1 MMLKRFTQ
9 GLPVMLAAALLAT
22 ASGTAWAQAVTLVP
36 IQTKFAGTGAGTYN
50 GDFGSADFVSLNR
63 PAAVALDSSG
73 NTFIADRGNNCVRRI
88 DAQTGSV
95 TTLLGLVSSGTGDT
109 CNAATNPTPTAAQ
122 GLYLPGGIVID
133 SNDSLYIAD
142 TGHNCVRMLPSH
154 TTGTANLVTVAGTCT
169 AANAAG
175 ATTPGSSTPQ
185 PSMLAIDSTN
195 QLYVSILDTPDGV
208 YQVLR
213 HTSGDPSATVCRVA
227 GAASALAPLNCTGVS
242 NGVAL
247 NAPVGIAFDPAGG
260 LYIADTGNN
269 CVRAVQGGTISTV
282 LGTCAND
289 STSSGTAAIVDPRG
303 LVFNPKG
310 ELFVSEG
317 SANQLLRFNALT
329 KSILRLAGDPTGA
342 SGSYDA
348 TQNGAGSQSI
358 PLHTPLGL
366 AFDASGDLFLADAD
380 NSVVRK
386 FSFSTRFGQAP
397 IGSAASAQL
406 VTFTINNPT
415 VNLSVS
421 AGADYVVDGSTC
433 AGGLSGAA
441 SGSLSN
447 FCTVTVSFHPTFP
460 GLRSSALRVTD
471 SMSGT
476 TVAVALQGTGTGSQP
491 VFSPG
496 VAATSAAAIANP
508 VAVTV
513 NSAGDAYVLNAA
525 AGGPSLSVIHSAGAV
540 TQMAIPVAAGL
551 GNPVA
556 ITSDGAGNLYI
567 ADATTGKIAQLGA
580 DGSVTP
586 EYVTGLVAP
595 TAIALDADGNL
606 VIAEAG
612 SKHDLVKA
620 FVGGQ
625 RLVLAGAGANTSPDN
640 VAATTAMLQTP
651 SGVRVGP
658 GGNVFF
664 ADAAAHRVY
673 AIDTAGQIHFLAGNG
688 TTATSVAGTALGTGL
703 VQPTWLDLD
712 AAGDVF
718 ITDPPANLVYVVY
731 SSTQQMLNL
740 SVVLGTGVAGNAGDG
755 ALATSAKVSGPLA
768 VATAASGAI
777 YVVDAGNKS
786 VRNVTFPA
794 ETLDFG
800 EVAIGGSVSLAQQ
813 LWNRG
818 NQAFIRT
825 TDPVI
830 SDSHFA
836 NDPSLNT
843 CGQSVGLGATCNF
856 GFSFSPTA
864 LGPVTATGQLLNVA
878 YNSPQIV
885 NLIGTGTGATITLTA
900 PLETE
905 VYGAPYIGTVHVVS
919 NGGPVATGTVT
930 FSVNG
935 VVLCATT
942 AAVTGDLKCTK
953 SAGSGLNVGSYPVQ
967 IAYSGDTNY
976 PARSLATT
984 LTVTPATISVAVANQ
999 SRVINTANPTLTGVV
1014 TGVVAGESVTP
1025 TYATTATT
1033 ASPAGT
1039 YPITATVAFGPGTLA
1054 TNYVVQVTPGVMTVY
1069 VPVTMTLASSGSPS
1083 TVGQSV
1089 TFTSTVVPLAGTPAG
1104 AVAFYDGT
1112 TLSATVPVSGTGV
1125 AAYATSA
1132 LRLGTHNIVAV
1143 FTPSVP
1149 EFRSATGSLTQ
1160 VVNAVAVPTGAF
1172 VVSAT
1177 PDTYLVRGKGSVVYT
1192 ARVTPTGGFSGP
1204 VKLTCSGLPADATC
1218 VFATPTVS
1226 VTAGGPVDTAFTV
1239 SVTEADA
1246 ASLAM
1251 PAPLGMPTVAPIYA
1265 AAAFPMGLSGL
1276 GVFAFGARRRKRRQ
1290 KTTFLLVLLG
1300 LLMVGLAGCGCP
1312 TSSFKTYS
1320 VTITGTSVNG
1330 GPAASSAAVSITVA
1344 TPAN

>member
-1 MMLKRFTQ
+1 MKAMILKRFARW
-9 GLPVMLAAALLAT
+9 LPVALALLLTTTGRGAF
-22 ASGTAWAQAVTLVP
+22 AQAVTLVP

-50 GDFGSADFVSLNR
+50 GDFGSADFVSLNG

-73 NTFIADRGNNCVRRI
+73 NTFISDRGNNCVRRI
-88 DAQTGSV
+88 DAATGSV
-95 TTLLGLVSSGTGDT
+95 TTLLGLVSSGTGDS
-109 CNAATNPTPTAAQ
+109 CNTATNATPSAAQ
-122 GLYLPGGIVID
+122 GLYQPGGIVID

-154 TTGTANLVTVAGTCT
+154 TTGTTNLVTVAGTCT
-169 AANAAG
+169 SVNTPG

-185 PSMLAIDSTN
+185 PNMLAIDSAN
-195 QLYVSILDTPDGV
+195 QLYVSILDAPDSV

-213 HTSGDPSATVCRVA
+213 HTSGDLAATVCRVA
-227 GAASALAPLNCTGVS
+227 GAASTLAPANCTGVS
-242 NGVAL
+242 NSVAL

-269 CVRAVQGGTISTV
+269 CVREEQGGTISTV

-303 LVFNPKG
+303 LVFNSKG

-317 SANQLLRFNALT
+317 SANQLLRFNAST

-342 SGSYDA
+342 SGAYIA
-348 TQNGAGSQSI
+348 AQNGTGSQSI

-366 AFDASGDLFLADAD
+366 AFDAGGDLYLADSD

-433 AGGLSGAA
+433 TGALTGAA

-460 GLRSSALRVTD
+460 GLRSSALRVAD
-471 SMSGT
+471 SVSGN
-476 TVAVALQGTGTGSQP
+476 TVLVALQGTGTGSQP
-491 VFSPG
+491 VFAPG
-496 VAATSAAAIANP
+496 VAATSASAISNP

-513 NSAGDAYVLNAA
+513 DSAGNAYVLNAA
-525 AGGPSLSVIHSAGAV
+525 PGGASLSVTGSGGVTQTAIPTSAGLV
-540 TQMAIPVAAGL
+540 
-551 GNPVA
+551 NPVA
-556 ITSDGAGNLYI
+556 ITSDGAGNFYI
-567 ADATTGKIAQLGA
+567 ADGTTGKIVQFGA

-595 TAIALDADGNL
+595 TAIALDVDGNL

-640 VAATTAMLQTP
+640 VLATTAMLQTP

-658 GGNVFF
+658 SGNVFF

-688 TTATSVAGTALGTGL
+688 TTTTSAVGAALGTGL
-703 VQPTWLDLD
+703 VQPTGVDLD
-712 AAGDVF
+712 AAGDVL

-740 SVVLGTGVAGNAGDG
+740 SVILGTGVAGNTGDG
-755 ALATSAKVSGPLA
+755 ALATSATVNGPVA
-768 VATAASGAI
+768 VATASSGAL

-786 VRNVTFPA
+786 LRSVTFPA
-794 ETLDFG
+794 TTLDFG
-800 EVAIGGSVSLAQQ
+800 DVAIGGTVSLVQQ

-836 NDPSLNT
+836 NDATLNT

-864 LGPVTATGQLLNVA
+864 IGPVSATGQLVNVA
-878 YNSPQIV
+878 YNSPQVV
-885 NLIGTGTGATITLTA
+885 NLTGVGTGAIITITA
-900 PLETE
+900 PVETE
-905 VYGAPYIGTVHVVS
+905 VYGAPYVGTVHVVS
-919 NGGPVATGTVT
+919 NGGVAATGTVT

-942 AAVTGDLKCTK
+942 GAVTGDLSCTK
-953 SAGSGLNVGSYPVQ
+953 AAGSGLNVGTYPVQ
-967 IAYSGDTNY
+967 IAYSGDTTY
-976 PARSLATT
+976 PARTLTTT
-984 LTVTPATISVAVANQ
+984 LTVTPATISVVVGSQ
-999 SRVINTANPTLTGVV
+999 SRDINSANPTLTGVV
-1014 TGVVAGESVTP
+1014 TGVVAGQSVTP
-1025 TYATTATT
+1025 IYTTTATT
-1033 ASPAGT
+1033 TSPAGT
-1039 YPITATVAFGPGTLA
+1039 YPITATVTFGAGTLA
-1054 TNYVVQVTPGVMTVY
+1054 TNYVVQITPGVLTIY
-1069 VPVTMTLASSGSPS
+1069 IPVTMTLASSGNPS

-1089 TFTSTVVPLAGTPAG
+1089 TFTSTVVPVAGTAAG
-1104 AVAFYDGT
+1104 TVVFFDGT
-1112 TLSATVPVSGTGV
+1112 VSVATVPVSSTGV
-1125 AAYATSA
+1125 ATYTTSI
-1132 LRLGTHNIVAV
+1132 LTLGTHAIVAL
-1143 FTPSVP
+1143 FRPSTLD
-1149 EFRSATGSLTQ
+1149 FRTASGSLIQ
-1160 VVNAVAVPTGAF
+1160 VVDAVPVPVGAF
-1172 VVSAT
+1172 SVSAT

-1192 ARVTPTGGFSGP
+1192 ARVTPGGGFAGP
-1204 VKLTCSGLPADATC
+1204 VALTCSGLPADATC
-1218 VFATPTVS
+1218 VFATPTVNVS
-1226 VTAGGPVDTAFTV
+1226 TAVVDTAFTV

-1246 ASLAM
+1246 ASLRM
-1251 PAPLGMPTVAPIYA
+1251 PASPAIPTMAPIYA
-1265 AAAFPMGLSGL
+1265 AAVFPMGLSGL
-1276 GVFAFGARRRKRRQ
+1276 GVFAFGARRRRRGQ
-1290 KTTFLLVLLG
+1290 KNMLLFVLIG
-1300 LLMVGLAGCGCP
+1300 LVMVGLAGCGCP

-1320 VTITGTSVNG
+1320 VTVTGTSVNG
-1330 GPAASSAAVSITVA
+1330 GPAASSATVSITVA
-1344 TPAN
+1344 TPTN